1 MPKDLNDIKFK
12 RSMFLPVLPLV
23 YDDALSYIEQ
33 LGKITNKINEVIESI
48 DNIETDIISEANAYT
63 DAQITLRLANV
74 DSAID
79 ELKTLATELEEEFI
93 IFKTDVNGTVN
104 GLEGEIDGFNESLIA
119 SVNAVN
125 ARTDMIVAQ
134 NNEALLREM
143 QRYLSNILVN
153 NYITGEE
160 MSIQEM
166 FNFLC
171 MYHLNDPITY
181 NELYVR
187 NNTYN
192 QLIAYQMTYTDL
204 LVNGKNIIQ

>member
-1 MPKDLNDIKFK
+1 M
-12 RSMFLPVLPLV
+12 V
-23 YDDALSYIEQ
+23 
-33 LGKITNKINEVIESI
+33 
-48 DNIETDIISEANAYT
+48 
-63 DAQITLRLANV
+63 
-74 DSAID
+74 
-79 ELKTLATELEEEFI
+79 
-93 IFKTDVNGTVN
+93 
-104 GLEGEIDGFNESLIA
+104 
-119 SVNAVN
+119 
-125 ARTDMIVAQ
+125 VAQ

-160 MSIQEM
+160 MSIQDM